1 MHVHVALSP
10 ADFPGARLDR
20 RAALVVDVIRAS
32 TTVVMACA
40 ARCRRVVPVR
50 DREEALRAAGA
61 MPRAEAVLGGE
72 RDGEPIAGFDLG
84 NSPLEYTAARVA
96 GRTVVLTT
104 TNGTAAMLEARRA
117 AVAAVAALAN
127 VDAAAR
133 WAAAQDRDVTVLCAG
148 EAGAVSLEDTV
159 CAGLLVEALAASGAR
174 LDASDAATAARRVA
188 AFYVARLSR
197 LAEDSRWARR
207 LVGRGR
213 GADVEACLT
222 LAGVSLVPVLR
233 DGAIASGCAPGEGP
247 GGAGPGGSS
256 PADAT

>member
-10 ADFPGARLDR
+10 ADFPGARLER
-20 RAALVVDVIRAS
+20 RAVLVVDVIRAS

-50 DREEALRAAGA
+50 DRDEALRAAGA
-61 MPRAEAVLGGE
+61 MPPAEALLGGE

-84 NSPLEYTAARVA
+84 NSPLEYTADRVA

-133 WAAAQDRDVTVLCAG
+133 WAATQGRDVTVLCAG
-148 EAGAVSLEDTV
+148 EAGAVSLEDAV
-159 CAGLLVEALAASGAR
+159 CAGLLVEALAAGGTPVE
-174 LDASDAATAARRVA
+174 ASDAATAARRLA
-188 AFYVARLSR
+188 AFYAARLSR

-213 GADVEACLT
+213 EADVEACLT
-222 LAGVSLVPVLR
+222 LAGLSLVPQLR
-233 DGAIASGCAPGEGP
+233 DGAIEPGGAAGEPPMGTGP
-247 GGAGPGGSS
+247 GGPGPV
-256 PADAT
+256 DAV